1 MEKTNSKTVNK
12 KFGTTKRQLMLSYSL
27 AALFALIFTIIG
39 ANAHNDKLVVVLI
52 IVYLV
57 GIMAYATYLT
67 HRLSTCLEKIFN
79 TIHELSLGHLN
90 VRSNIRSNG
99 DMGLMSRE
107 LDEFAEDLKT
117 NVIGVISKISDG
129 DVSINVEQK
138 DKDDMITPEIKKII
152 SCMRSLAHD
161 TERLINAVGS
171 GNLNERGYTQSYKG
185 SWRYL
190 IESMNTLIEKISTPI
205 NEVIEVTRKLAVNDY
220 TQAIENEYEG
230 AFDELAKN
238 INSVRNTLVDMQGAI
253 VNVSTGNTE
262 QLETF
267 EQIGKKSEND
277 YMIPSIIK
285 LMKTIRELIA
295 EINLLTSESSKGN
308 ITNTRGDASKFEGA
322 YKEIIEG
329 VNNTLDTVV
338 KPINETTHILDAM
351 AVNDLTVEPDSSVM
365 IGDFQHLGES
375 IKQVQSNLLTL
386 QNVSVEISNGD
397 ISSLEKLEA
406 AGKLSENDQLIPA
419 FTKMMRSVS
428 DLLSETSALANAAIE
443 GHLEYR
449 SDISKFDGE
458 YANIIKSFNSAFHNM
473 AKPVRE
479 ISAVMENVAKGDLSA
494 TVTGE
499 YKGVFGKL
507 SEEINL
513 TIGTI
518 RDIISKISFVLTNIA
533 NCNLD
538 LDRVETYQGD
548 FADIS
553 NGLNTI
559 IDSLNDL
566 IRSVSSATE
575 QVASGAKQVSAGSQ
589 NLSHGA
595 TEQASS
601 VEQLTAS
608 ISEIS
613 SQTMNNAQNA
623 NEANELAKTTKENAI
638 NGNEQMKEMLKA
650 MNDINESSANISKII
665 KVIDDIAFQTNILA
679 LNAAVEAARAGQYGK
694 GFAVVADE
702 VRNLAAKSANA
713 AKDTT
718 NLIEGSINKIEIG
731 TQIANQTAAALSNI
745 VNNIDKVS
753 TLVSDIAVAS
763 NQQATGIAQI
773 DKGVEVVSNV
783 VQTNSAT
790 AEESAA
796 ASEQLSSQAEYLR
809 ELLAKFQLRKESR
822 E

>member
-1 MEKTNSKTVNK
+1 MGKTNSKTVNS
-12 KFGTTKRQLMLSYSL
+12 KFGTTKRQLMLSYILCS
-27 AALFALIFTIIG
+27 LFALILCIIG
-39 ANAHNDKLVVVLI
+39 INVQSTSIKVLLI
-52 IVYLV
+52 FIALAC
-57 GIMAYATYLT
+57 ILSSTFFLT
-67 HRLSTCLEKIFN
+67 NKISKSLEKIYN
-79 TIHELSLGHLN
+79 TIHELSRGHLN
-90 VRSNIRSNG
+90 ARSGIRTND
-99 DMGLMSRE
+99 DMGLMSIE
-107 LDEFAEDLKT
+107 IDNFAEDLKK

-129 DVSINVEQK
+129 DVTINVESK
-138 DKDDMITPEIKKII
+138 DKYDMITPEIKKII
-152 SCMRSLAHD
+152 SCMRSLSHD
-161 TERLINAVGS
+161 TERLINAVSS
-171 GNLNERGYTQSYKG
+171 GNLNERGYTESYKG

-220 TQAIENEYEG
+220 TQAVENQYEG
-230 AFDELAKN
+230 AFNELASD
-238 INSVRNTLVDMQGAI
+238 INSVRNTLLDMQGAI
-253 VNVSTGNTE
+253 VSVSTGDTE
-262 QLETF
+262 KLEAF
-267 EQIGKKSEND
+267 EQIGQKSEND

-308 ITNTRGDASKFEGA
+308 ITNTRGDASKFEGG

-338 KPINETTHILDAM
+338 KPINETTYILDAM
-351 AVNDLTVEPDSSVM
+351 AVNNLTLEPDSSVM

-386 QNVSVEISNGD
+386 QNITVEISNGD

-406 AGKLSENDQLIPA
+406 LGKLSENDQLIPA
-419 FTKMMRSVS
+419 YTKMMQSIS
-428 DLLSETSALANAAIE
+428 NLMSETSALANAAIE

-449 SDISKFDGE
+449 SDTNRFDGE
-458 YANIIKSFNSAFHNM
+458 YANIIKAFNSAFHNM
-473 AKPVRE
+473 AKPVKE
-479 ISAVMENVAKGDLSA
+479 ISGVMEKVANGNLSA

-499 YKGVFGKL
+499 YNGIFGKL
-507 SEEINL
+507 SQEINL
-513 TIGTI
+513 TVGTI
-518 RDIISKISFVLTNIA
+518 RDIINKISFVLTNIA

-538 LDRVETYQGD
+538 LEKVETYQGD

-553 NGLNTI
+553 NGINII
-559 IDSLNDL
+559 IDSLNEL
-566 IRSVSSATE
+566 IRNVSIATD

-613 SQTMNNAQNA
+613 SQTMNNATNA
-623 NEANELAKTTKENAI
+623 NEANDLAKTTKENAI

-650 MNDINESSANISKII
+650 MNDINESSSNISKII

-718 NLIEGSINKIEIG
+718 NLIEGSINKIASG
-731 TQIANQTAAALSNI
+731 TQIANQTASALSSI

-753 TLVSDIAVAS
+753 TLVSDIAAAS

-796 ASEQLSSQAEYLR
+796 ASEQLSSQAEYLK
-809 ELLAKFQLRKESR
+809 EMLAKFQLRKD
-822 E
+822 